1 MTGHLHIIFAPMLP
15 LWMLASQGIPPP
27 LVGIFAPTRRAG
39 GTLLRAL
46 AFGLLLLV
54 LANPSLIEEQR
65 EPLKDTALLVVDD
78 SASMQIGDRAAQETK
93 AYDALGKKLASFAD
107 LDVETVH
114 VKGDSETD
122 LFHALAPKL
131 AGISRD
137 RLAGIIAITDGEIH
151 DKPETALAAPFHVLL
166 AGHHDEIDR
175 RIFIKQAPAYGIVG
189 KNVTLTL
196 RVEDQPKTQSE

>member
-15 LWMLASQGIPPP
+15 LWMLASMGIAAL
-27 LVGIFAPTRRAG
+27 LVVILALTRRAR
-39 GTLLRAL
+39 GTFLRGL
-46 AFGLLLLV
+46 GVGLLLLV

-93 AYDALGKKLASFAD
+93 AYDALGKKLAGFSD

-114 VKGDSETD
+114 VKGDTETD

-131 AGISRD
+131 AAIPHD
-137 RLAGIIAITDGEIH
+137 RLAGVIALTDGQVH
-151 DKPETALAAPFHVLL
+151 DSPESAFSAPLHALM

-175 RIFIKQAPAYGIVG
+175 RLAIKQAPAYGIVG
-189 KNVTLTL
+189 KQVTLTL
-196 RVEDQPKTQSE
+196 